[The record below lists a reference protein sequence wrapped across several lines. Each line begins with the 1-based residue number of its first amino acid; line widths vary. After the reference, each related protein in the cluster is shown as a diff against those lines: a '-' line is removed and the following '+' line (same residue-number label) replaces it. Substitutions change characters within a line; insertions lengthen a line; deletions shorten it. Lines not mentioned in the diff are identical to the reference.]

1 MGEIIQI
8 YRDRK
13 KQEGIPMKLGFVT
26 AILDSWNY
34 EEMMDFASEQGF
46 ECVEVA
52 CWPQEKAERRYAGV
66 SHIDAERVNQDDAYA
81 EHIVEY
87 AKKSGVEI
95 SSLAYYPNV
104 MAADK
109 CSRCGTP
116 ETGDP
121 CK

>member
-26 AILDSWNY
+26 AILDSWTY

-66 SHIDAERVNQDDAYA
+66 SHIDAERVNREDAPLLEKVRNFGYC
-81 EHIVEY
+81 I
-87 AKKSGVEI
+87 
-95 SSLAYYPNV
+95 
-104 MAADK
+104 
-109 CSRCGTP
+109 
-116 ETGDP
+116 
-121 CK
+121 

>member
-26 AILDSWNY
+26 AILDSWTY

-52 CWPQEKAERRYAGV
+52 CWPQEKAERRYAG
-66 SHIDAERVNQDDAYA
+66 IRDTGERHAR
-81 EHIVEY
+81 H
-87 AKKSGVEI
+87 
-95 SSLAYYPNV
+95 
-104 MAADK
+104 
-109 CSRCGTP
+109 TP
-116 ETGDP
+116 HNS
-121 CK
+121 